1 MSPWLRELPELL
13 HTGRRADAIA
23 LVKSLAAQENLAA
36 KVRLARFGEEAGLSR
51 QDSDEI
57 VDQADRDCSGV
68 DPDVHW
74 VLYGAYEQ
82 GLGTC
87 DYEERSRRAL
97 RHLTSFAILT
107 GDPTA
112 THAVAVI
119 YGQGNIGTAPDAEQ
133 AKLWLQRATDAKAQ
147 KAIRQRGGDA

>member
-13 HTGRRADAIA
+13 HSGRRADAIA
-23 LVKSLAAQENLAA
+23 LVRTLAAQGNLAA

-51 QDSDEI
+51 PDSDEI
-57 VDQADRDCSGV
+57 VDQADRECSDD

-74 VLYGAYEQ
+74 VLYGAYEV

-97 RHLTSFAILT
+97 KHLKSFAVLT

-112 THAVAVI
+112 AHAVAVI

-133 AKLWLQRATDAKAQ
+133 AKLWLQREADARAQ
-147 KAIRQRGGDA
+147 NALRQRGGDA